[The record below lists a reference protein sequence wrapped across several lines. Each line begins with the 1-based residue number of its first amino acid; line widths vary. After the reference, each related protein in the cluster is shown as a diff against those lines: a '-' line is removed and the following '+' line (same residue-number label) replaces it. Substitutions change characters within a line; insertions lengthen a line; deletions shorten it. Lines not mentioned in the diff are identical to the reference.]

1 MESEMRVMEPQTK
14 DCLEQPEARKDCSL
28 EPRRT
33 PDLQTLWLQTSSLQG
48 MREEISAVLSHEVH
62 GNLLL
67 QSWQTNVVG
76 LAGCCF
82 CCCSVA
88 KSCLFLCNPMDC
100 SPPGSSVHGIFQ
112 ARILEWVV
120 IFSSKGSSWP
130 MDRTC
135 VSCGGRWIIYHW
147 ATRQA
152 WDFQESSLKG
162 STDHSYLPKGRKP
175 LLDETV
181 WAMHGPEV
189 LMSFSGIWL
198 TSHSANC
205 PNIRPFLPQV
215 STYNL
220 SSKYHLN
227 LV

>member
-1 MESEMRVMEPQTK
+1 MGSLPRTCVKDLDIRQSWIIQIDPKPNGKCPYKDTPRRGTQRRKGQADMESEMRVMEPQTK

-112 ARILEWVV
+112 ARILEWVPIFLLHHLSIELVV
-120 IFSSKGSSWP
+120 I
-130 MDRTC
+130 
-135 VSCGGRWIIYHW
+135 
-147 ATRQA
+147 
-152 WDFQESSLKG
+152 
-162 STDHSYLPKGRKP
+162 
-175 LLDETV
+175 
-181 WAMHGPEV
+181 
-189 LMSFSGIWL
+189 
-198 TSHSANC
+198 
-205 PNIRPFLPQV
+205 
-215 STYNL
+215 NL
-220 SSKYHLN
+220 
-227 LV
+227 